1 MDGAKVT
8 LGRTAGLYVGAAV
21 LRLAIFTLI
30 PGLADLLTA
39 RVEISTPVT
48 SFKRCKPPFA
58 PLPALPASK
67 PRVCSVTD
75 SPPL

>member
-21 LRLAIFTLI
+21 LRLALFTLFPGI
-30 PGLADLLTA
+30 PDLLTG

-48 SFKRCKPPFA
+48 SFKRCTYCIS
-58 PLPALPASK
+58 ALHVMSSR
-67 PRVCSVTD
+67 PR
-75 SPPL
+75 PG